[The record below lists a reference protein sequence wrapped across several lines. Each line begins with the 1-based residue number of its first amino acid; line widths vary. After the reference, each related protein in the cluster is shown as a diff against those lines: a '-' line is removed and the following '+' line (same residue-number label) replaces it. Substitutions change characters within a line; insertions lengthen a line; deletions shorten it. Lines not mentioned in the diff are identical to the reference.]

1 MSSIFEKREVYKP
14 FEYPKAY
21 EYYQKHEKMHWLADD
36 VPMASDVADWK
47 SKLNDNERHFLTN
60 IFRFFTQGDCDVLA
74 GYLKHYAPAFPKP
87 EIAMMLTS
95 FANREAVHSEA
106 YSLLIDTIGLP
117 ETEYSAFMEFEAMVA
132 KHEYANK
139 VNVTDVKSLLKAI
152 AVYSAFTEGL
162 QLFSSFAMLLNFQR
176 FNKMKGMCTIVE
188 YSIKDENV
196 HIEGMTYLF
205 RTIVKE
211 NHELWTDDFKAEL
224 YQVCRDM
231 VDLEDNFIDLAFNM
245 NPIEGLNRSEVKQ
258 FVRFIAD
265 QRLLQL
271 GLKANYGV
279 EKNPLPWFD
288 EIVGAVVHTNF
299 FENRSTEYTKGGV
312 TGDFTKCAF
321 PKFGVE

>member
-1 MSSIFEKREVYKP
+1 MDSNVFKLREVYKP
-14 FEYPKAY
+14 FEYPACY
-21 EYYQKHEKMHWLADD
+21 EYYKQHEKMHWLADE

-47 SKLNDNERHFLTN
+47 GKLNDNERHFLTN
-60 IFRFFTQGDCDVLA
+60 IFRFFTQGDCDVMA
-74 GYLKHYAPAFPKP
+74 GYLKHYAPHFPKP
-87 EIAMMLTS
+87 EITMMLTS

-106 YSLLIDTIGLP
+106 YSLLIDTLGLP
-117 ETEYSAFMEFEAMVA
+117 ESEYSAFMEYEQMVE
-132 KHEYANK
+132 KHEYANR
-139 VNVTDVKSLLKAI
+139 VAVKDTESLLKAI

-188 YSIKDENV
+188 WSIKDENK

-211 NHELWTDDFKAEL
+211 NHHLWTDSFKAEL
-224 YQVCRDM
+224 YQICRDM
-231 VDLEDNFIDLAFNM
+231 VELEDNFIDLSFNM
-245 NPIEGLNRSEVKQ
+245 NPIDGLDKEEVKQ

-271 GLKANYGV
+271 GLKANYNV
-279 EKNPLPWFD
+279 AKNPLPWFD

-299 FENRSTEYTKGGV
+299 FENRATEYSKGGLI
-312 TGDFTKCAF
+312 GNYSECEF
-321 PKFGVE
+321 PKY